1 MKPTQHMVLV
11 LFLCTFL
18 TNILDNE
25 LCDINCK
32 DTSIS
37 DISTG
42 TGFTVIRSEHLL
54 RIKCE
59 VPVYN
64 INSFSVYTISLRHSR
79 VLCLM

>member
-54 RIKCE
+54 KIKLSLYNSRMESINELNKWIRI
-59 VPVYN
+59 Y
-64 INSFSVYTISLRHSR
+64 
-79 VLCLM
+79 